1 MKVLYFMAVEFS
13 DYEYT
18 YMGFFEVW
26 NHVLFDYISHSWII
40 EWKKQKVEW
49 RKQTLMLHTNSI

>member
-1 MKVLYFMAVEFS
+1 MAVEFS

-26 NHVLFDYISHSWII
+26 NHALFDYISYSKIT
-40 EWKKQKVEW
+40 EWKKKQKLSEES
-49 RKQTLMLHTNSI
+49 KL